1 MTGKGSC
8 EKNEDSDTT
17 WEGQTGGA
25 EGDTDFRDSFK
36 SYTREEHTAYTSTT
50 SEQVQKRLM
59 SLQRPKFCKREPLLK
74 VSCPR
79 TDSKG
84 STVTSFLGAG
94 WAGRG
99 SHGTLAGLALALS
112 LISNL

>member
-59 SLQRPKFCKREPLLK
+59 RLQRPKFCKREPLLK
-74 VSCPR
+74 VRCPR
-79 TDSKG
+79 TDIKG
-84 STVTSFLGAG
+84 STVNSFLGAG